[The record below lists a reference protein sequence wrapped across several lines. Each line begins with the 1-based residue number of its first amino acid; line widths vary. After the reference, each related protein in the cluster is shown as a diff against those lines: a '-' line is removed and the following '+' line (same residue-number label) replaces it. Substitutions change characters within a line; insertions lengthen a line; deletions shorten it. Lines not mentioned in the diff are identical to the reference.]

1 RAGGIGSGIA
11 TPVGGH
17 VFANLGKWRGSGR
30 RDVADV
36 EDHVAL
42 SGGNDGELRLTFIH
56 VERDWEY
63 AGEDRRDGLVRA
75 VDPAIGSGRACCR
88 NGDIEFLGH
97 LGEAASAFD
106 LFVDSGGEVV
116 ERGLALLY
124 DQRCS
129 NLVANLLERAGR
141 L

>member
-1 RAGGIGSGIA
+1 DYVLANFGERGGG
-11 TPVGGH
+11 
-17 VFANLGKWRGSGR
+17 GR
-30 RDVADV
+30 RDIADV

-42 SGGNDGELRLTFIH
+42 PRGNDGELRLTFIH
-56 VERDWEY
+56 VERDWEH

-75 VDPAIGSGRACCR
+75 VDPAVGSGRACCR
-88 NGDIEFLGH
+88 NGDIEFLRH

-124 DQRCS
+124 GERCS

-141 L
+141 